1 MKKVA
6 ILHNAVTHASSPD
19 ERDVLDQVT
28 AVSQALTVLGVEN
41 LAIPF
46 SLAVSKTRSALKRA
60 APSSVFNLVESVDG
74 DGRLLPL
81 APALLD
87 SWGFPYTGSSRE
99 ALFLTTQKIL
109 AKSWL
114 RKNGI
119 PTPDWTSLSP
129 GPLDSFDGSDRWIVK
144 AVWEHASIGLDD
156 GSLLKDPKREDLDAL
171 LHLKEER
178 FKTPFFAERFVQG
191 REFNVSL
198 LCGEVLPI
206 PEMVFRFP
214 EGMARIV
221 DYRAKWDEGSFAY
234 KNTERSFASPPQDR
248 TLKEEISRLARL
260 CWEIFGLK
268 GYARV
273 DFRTDQD
280 GRPWVLE
287 VNANPCLSPDGGF
300 AAALKEAGIP
310 FFEAVRRILPD
321 ALPPKEPS
329 R

>member
-6 ILHNAVTHASSPD
+6 ILHNSVTQASSPD
-19 ERDVLDQVT
+19 ERDVLDQVA
-28 AVSQALTVLGVEN
+28 AVSQALTVLGVKS

-46 SLAVSKTRSALKRA
+46 SLAVSKAKASLKRA
-60 APSSVFNLVESVDG
+60 DPSGVFNLVESVDG

-87 SWGFPYTGSSRE
+87 SWGYPYTGSPRE

-129 GPLDSFDGSDRWIVK
+129 GPLDSFDGSGRWIVK
-144 AVWEHASIGLDD
+144 AVWEHASIGLDN
-156 GSLLKDPKREDLDAL
+156 GSLLDDPKREDLDAL
-171 LHLKEER
+171 LRFKEER
-178 FKTPFFAERFVQG
+178 FKTPFFAERFIEG

-234 KNTERSFASPPQDR
+234 KNTERSFASPPQDSA
-248 TLKEEISRLARL
+248 LKEEISRLARL

-273 DFRTDQD
+273 DFRTDRN

-310 FFEAVRRILPD
+310 FAEAVRRILPD
-321 ALPPKEPS
+321 SKESS